1 MFARALQIV
10 RAPLSAQSTTAVLR
24 AQLATAEQEF
34 ACRPVESWATL
45 LQVAAAALAGGNSA
59 VGGEAL
65 CALGQA
71 TVALGEFATG
81 ITLLQP
87 CAHNDFAASAAITS
101 ALTEQ
106 RRLAPARLALARTT
120 NLLAAN
126 APDAAARAATV
137 ERLAARIAHYDWQRD
152 TARAHAEQAVALARG
167 DPTQEALS
175 TLELARHLALY
186 EPERALALAAGVEAR
201 FAYWEWPLDVCH
213 ARHVQAVALQQLGRY
228 AQSLSLSEINCQAY
242 AELAM
247 PHFVAWTE
255 NMICINLWRLDK
267 LDDALEAGRRAHRE
281 FVARQLPTLIAMVAN
296 NLALVHT
303 WRYEYSAAG
312 ALYEDA
318 TARCRS
324 AGLHFDEARCLGN
337 LALIH
342 EAVGR
347 YDLALQTQL
356 RSRDLL
362 ADDGRETL
370 VPTCDQ
376 NIARVLLRLGETGE
390 AGPRLR
396 LARDGFQRIG
406 HAVDAAVTSLLIA
419 ELLLAK
425 GEASLAF
432 IEAKRAEDELF
443 AHGHSRDALLA
454 QRLAGEAL
462 VALGDRPAGELAIAA
477 ARAAFE
483 ELGLV
488 VEAALSTAVL
498 PGAAR
503 QELLAAAQLLDD
515 ALPHQAWRAWL
526 ALARA
531 QESEPD
537 RAGRLPASMPA
548 FAEAEGDASTS
559 PNAWSETVRRLVGL
573 RAGAPTEQESA
584 TFFEAHAGV
593 FADAMAGAL
602 RAGDLAAALAAADAA
617 LTPAFAAQ
625 LARHTAPPA
634 TSGDTAYL
642 TRLVD
647 DEARARTALEAA
659 RTNLRTHSDGVQQAL
674 SQVRELAGDHARAL
688 SRLRIARPR
697 PAALQPPDLLNPET
711 LRARCA
717 EAHGERWACLSLHFD
732 AASGVL
738 ELFWLDP
745 ARLQRFERTLT
756 PIELALLRQA
766 TDPNPAFR
774 RLVYGGS
781 VYGQKVSSPS
791 YALRLGRALLPAALW
806 ELLDNQPLLYVATH
820 GAMHNLALPVLSNGD
835 GTLLDRA
842 EIVHVPSLT
851 ALQRL
856 LERGA
861 GAGGGGQSLVCG
873 VTEFGNRAPR
883 LPATR
888 EECAHVTSS
897 ALRNGSA
904 RMLWQENATRAALE
918 VLAPAHTSG
927 RLSSAVQTG
936 NSGSAGQGGSGGQ
949 GGSYSAPLRVLHL
962 ATHAI
967 ADSVAPL
974 RSRILLHGGDELT
987 AAEIVG
993 LGLQCDLV
1001 TLSACSGAL
1010 GEPLAGNE
1018 LLSLAYA
1025 FLQGGARSVLAA
1037 LWPVGDA
1044 PSAAFMAAF
1053 YNELTRSAV
1062 ERPSAALRRV
1072 QQAQKAGS
1080 PLDWAGYRLIGA
1092 A

>member
-1 MFARALQIV
+1 MFARALELV
-10 RAPLSAQSTTAVLR
+10 RTPLSAHSSTTVLR
-24 AQLATAEQEF
+24 AQLAGGVQTF
-34 ACRPVESWATL
+34 ACTPVESWAKM
-45 LQVAAAALAGGNSA
+45 LQVAAAALAGGHA
-59 VGGEAL
+59 HVEAEAM

-71 TVALGEFATG
+71 TVALGEFAAG
-81 ITLLQP
+81 ITLLES
-87 CAHNDFAASAAITS
+87 CAHHDFAAYAALTH

-106 RRLAPARLALARTT
+106 RRLSGAREALAHTT
-120 NLLAAN
+120 SLLPAN
-126 APDAAARAATV
+126 APDAARSATV
-137 ERLAARIAHYDWQRD
+137 ERLAARLAHYDWQRD

-186 EPERALALAAGVEAR
+186 EPERALALAAGIEAR
-201 FAYWEWPLDVCH
+201 FAYWQRPLDVCH
-213 ARHVQAVALQQLGRY
+213 ARHVQALALQQMGRY
-228 AQSLSLSEINCQAY
+228 SQSLTLSEANSQAY
-242 AELAM
+242 AELCM
-247 PHFVAWTE
+247 PHYVAWTE
-255 NMICINLWRLDK
+255 NMICINLWRLDR
-267 LDDALEAGRRAHRE
+267 LDEALEAGRRAHSE
-281 FVARQLPTLIAMVAN
+281 FVARKLPTLIAMVAN

-312 ALYEDA
+312 ELYEDA
-318 TARCRS
+318 TARCRI

-347 YDLALQTQL
+347 YDLALQTHL

-370 VPTCDQ
+370 VPMFDQ
-376 NIARVLLRLGETGE
+376 NIARVLLRLGETGDAE
-390 AGPRLR
+390 PRLR

-462 VALGDRPAGELAIAA
+462 VALGDRPAGEQTIAA

-498 PGAAR
+498 PGAAAA
-503 QELLAAAQLLDD
+503 ELLTAAQLLDD
-515 ALPHQAWRAWL
+515 ALPNQAWRAWL

-531 QESEPD
+531 GEAEQSA
-537 RAGRLPASMPA
+537 AGRRPGPIPIGAMPEEPPARL
-548 FAEAEGDASTS
+548 DAWT
-559 PNAWSETVRRLVGL
+559 ETVRRLVSL

-584 TFFEAHAGV
+584 TFFEAHAAV

-602 RAGDLAAALAAADAA
+602 RANDLGAALAAADAA

-625 LARHTAPPA
+625 LARHSSPQSG
-634 TSGDTAYL
+634 SGDTRYL

-659 RTNLRTHSDGVQQAL
+659 RTSLRSHGDGVEKAL
-674 SQVRELAGDHARAL
+674 LQVRELATDHARAL

-697 PAALQPPDLLNPET
+697 PATLQPPDLLDAET

-717 EAHGERWACLSLHFD
+717 EAHGERWACLSFHFEP
-732 AASGVL
+732 ASGTL
-738 ELFWLDP
+738 EIFWLDP
-745 ARLQRFERTLT
+745 TRLQRFERTLT

-781 VYGQKVSSPS
+781 VYGQKVNSPS
-791 YALRLGRALLPAALW
+791 YGLRLGRALLPPELWALIKN
-806 ELLDNQPLLYVATH
+806 EPVLYVATH
-820 GAMHNLALPVLSNGD
+820 GAMHNLALPVLSNGEA
-835 GTLLDRA
+835 TLLDRA

-861 GAGGGGQSLVCG
+861 RANDSGESLICG
-873 VTEFGNRAPR
+873 VEEFGNRAPR

-888 EECAHVTSS
+888 GECKAVVAST
-897 ALRNGSA
+897 ARCGSA
-904 RMLWQENATRAALE
+904 HLLWQEQASRAAIE
-918 VLAPAHTSG
+918 
-927 RLSSAVQTG
+927 
-936 NSGSAGQGGSGGQ
+936 
-949 GGSYSAPLRVLHL
+949 SYSARAVRVGAPEASTNGGMGGAVAGSKPGGALRVLHL

-967 ADSVAPL
+967 ADRVAPM
-974 RSRILLHGGDELT
+974 RSRILLHGADELT
-987 AAEIVG
+987 AAEIVA
-993 LGLQCDLV
+993 LGLECDLV

-1044 PSAAFMAAF
+1044 PSAAFMAGF
-1053 YNELTRSAV
+1053 YDELTKEPSA
-1062 ERPSAALRRV
+1062 RPSAALRR
-1072 QQAQKAGS
+1072 AQNAQMAGS